1 MEECDFLQGIQN
13 RFMLQLRKFVCPRGI
28 SMNKSA
34 TYRVVSNP
42 VSFNARELTVLFAG
56 ESQTKPQHRIG
67 PKVVDYY
74 LLHHVVS
81 GKGTFRTGEFD
92 AELSAGHSFLI
103 HPGQLF
109 HYVSDEADPWR
120 YRWVA
125 FAGTQSYSL
134 ITEAGLSL
142 VQPVVHSGTN
152 RIPENRCRSIYEA
165 FRSRSSSASLEASGH
180 LHLLF
185 ASLHEAAAEGIP
197 SPLRPDSHS
206 DELVRQVIGYLS
218 TQYAEPV
225 TIEGMAE
232 TLGYNRAY
240 LSRLFKQHT
249 SLSPVT
255 FLTKLRVDHGRRLLR
270 ERPELTVEQIASSVG
285 FQDALYFSKQFRRW
299 YDQSPSDYRATA
311 LKSMK

>member
-1 MEECDFLQGIQN
+1 MF
-13 RFMLQLRKFVCPRGI
+13 KTA
-28 SMNKSA
+28 S
-34 TYRVVSNP
+34 YRVVSNP

-81 GKGTFRTGEFD
+81 GKGTFRTGEFA
-92 AELSAGHSFLI
+92 AELAAGDSFLI

-109 HYVSDEADPWR
+109 HYVSDEKYPWR

-125 FAGTQSYSL
+125 FAGTQSDSL
-134 ITEAGLSL
+134 VAEAGFD
-142 VQPVVHSGTN
+142 PERPIVHSGADKS
-152 RIPENRCRSIYEA
+152 PGDRCRAIYEA
-165 FRSRSSSASLEASGH
+165 FRERGSSASLAATGY

-185 ASLHEAAAEGIP
+185 ASLHEAATERTL
-197 SPLRPDSHS
+197 SSLRPDSHS
-206 DELVRQVIGYLS
+206 EELVRQVVGYLS

-249 SLSPVT
+249 SVSPIT

-299 YDQSPSDYRATA
+299 YDQSPTDYRVTVGKA
-311 LKSMK
+311 LRDRYPV

>member
-1 MEECDFLQGIQN
+1 
-13 RFMLQLRKFVCPRGI
+13 
-28 SMNKSA
+28 MNKTA

-42 VSFNARELTVLFAG
+42 VSFNTRELTVLFAG
-56 ESQTKPQHRIG
+56 ESQTKPQHHIG

-74 LLHHVVS
+74 LFHHVIS
-81 GKGTFRTGEFD
+81 GKGTFRTGEFE
-92 AELSAGHSFLI
+92 AELAAGDSFLI
-103 HPGQLF
+103 HPSQLF
-109 HYVSDEADPWR
+109 HYVSDEEDPWR

-125 FAGTQSYSL
+125 FAGTLSDSL
-134 ITEAGLSL
+134 IAEAGLGPDH
-142 VQPVVHSGTN
+142 PVVHSGGDKS
-152 RIPENRCRSIYEA
+152 PGDRCRSIYEA
-165 FRSRSSSASLEASGH
+165 FRGRGSSASLAASGH

-185 ASLHEAAAEGIP
+185 ASLHEASANGTSSA
-197 SPLRPDSHS
+197 LRPDSHS
-206 DELVRQVIGYLS
+206 EELVRQVVGYLS

-255 FLTKLRVDHGRRLLR
+255 FLTKLRIDHGRRLLR

-299 YDQSPSDYRATA
+299 YGQSPTDYRVTVGKA
-311 LKSMK
+311 LK

>member
-1 MEECDFLQGIQN
+1 
-13 RFMLQLRKFVCPRGI
+13 
-28 SMNKSA
+28 MNKTA

-42 VSFNARELTVLFAG
+42 VSFNTRELTVLFAG
-56 ESQTKPQHRIG
+56 ESQTNPHHRIG

-74 LLHHVVS
+74 LLHYVIS
-81 GKGTFRTGEFD
+81 GKGVFRTGEFEANLTSGD
-92 AELSAGHSFLI
+92 SFLI

-109 HYVSDEADPWR
+109 HYVSDEEDPWR

-125 FAGTQSYSL
+125 FAGTLSDSL
-134 ITEAGLSL
+134 IAEAGLGPNH
-142 VQPVVHSGTN
+142 PVVHSGGN
-152 RIPENRCRSIYEA
+152 KSPGDRCRSIYEA
-165 FRSRSSSASLEASGH
+165 FRGRGSSASLAASGY

-185 ASLHEAAAEGIP
+185 ASLHEAAAEGTT
-197 SPLRPDSHS
+197 STLRPDSHS
-206 DELVRQVIGYLS
+206 EELVRQVIGYLS

-249 SLSPVT
+249 SFSPVT

-299 YDQSPSDYRATA
+299 YNQTPTDYRVTVGKA
-311 LKSMK
+311 LK

>member
-1 MEECDFLQGIQN
+1 
-13 RFMLQLRKFVCPRGI
+13 
-28 SMNKSA
+28 MNKTA

-42 VSFNARELTVLFAG
+42 VSFNTRELTVLFAG
-56 ESQTKPQHRIG
+56 ESQTKPQHHIG

-74 LLHHVVS
+74 LFHHVIS
-81 GKGTFRTGEFD
+81 GKGTFRTGEFE
-92 AELSAGHSFLI
+92 AELAAGDSFLI
-103 HPGQLF
+103 HPSQLF
-109 HYVSDEADPWR
+109 HYVSDEEDPWR

-125 FAGTQSYSL
+125 FAGTLSDSL
-134 ITEAGLSL
+134 IAEAGLGPDH
-142 VQPVVHSGTN
+142 PVVHSGGDKS
-152 RIPENRCRSIYEA
+152 PGDRCRSIYEA
-165 FRSRSSSASLEASGH
+165 FRGRGSSASLTASGH

-185 ASLHEAAAEGIP
+185 ASLHEASANGTSSA
-197 SPLRPDSHS
+197 LRPDSHS
-206 DELVRQVIGYLS
+206 EELVRQVVGYLS

-255 FLTKLRVDHGRRLLR
+255 FLTKLRIDHGRRLLR

-299 YDQSPSDYRATA
+299 YGQSPTDYRVTVGKA
-311 LKSMK
+311 LK

>member
-1 MEECDFLQGIQN
+1 
-13 RFMLQLRKFVCPRGI
+13 
-28 SMNKSA
+28 MNKGA

-81 GKGTFRTGEFD
+81 GKGTFRMGEFE
-92 AELSAGHSFLI
+92 AELTAGHSFLI
-103 HPGQLF
+103 YPGQLF
-109 HYVSDEADPWR
+109 HYVSNERDPWR

-125 FAGTQSYSL
+125 FAGTQSASL
-134 ITEAGLSL
+134 IMEAGLSQE
-142 VQPVVHSGTN
+142 QPVVHSGED
-152 RIPENRCRSIYEA
+152 RSPGERCRSIFDA
-165 FRSRSSSASLEASGH
+165 FRGRGSSASLKASGH

-185 ASLHEAAAEGIP
+185 ASLHEAASEGVP
-197 SPLRPDSHS
+197 SSVRPDSHGE
-206 DELVRQVIGYLS
+206 ELVRQVVGYLS

-225 TIEGMAE
+225 TIEAMAE

-240 LSRLFKQHT
+240 LSRVFKQHT
-249 SLSPVT
+249 SLSPIT
-255 FLTKLRVDHGRRLLR
+255 FLTKLRIDHGRRLLR

-299 YDQSPSDYRATA
+299 YNQAPTDYRR
-311 LKSMK
+311 LVLNSIK